1 MRKNLNL
8 LTANTILN
16 GKNKWYLIASILFL
30 LGCQPSSNKNP
41 FNPKTSVIPMPALL
55 EKKEEVF
62 EAKFLNTKDDFKIRE
77 FELFKKQLK
86 NYFPKK
92 TIFSKSTSSKNFE
105 IKIDETIN
113 EDASFYELSIGQ
125 EFIVVK
131 GGKKGV
137 FYGLQTLFQLIVLN
151 YDSISNSIRLPCL
164 EIKDQNTFEHRGFL
178 MDCCRHFF
186 SVKTIKK
193 YIDLL
198 ALYKMNVLHW
208 HLTEDQ
214 GWRIEIDKYPKL
226 NTVGSWREDSTGK
239 YGGFYTKK
247 EIREIVKYAKERY
260 IEVIPEIELPGH
272 SQAAIASYPFLSCE
286 SKQIQVANS
295 WGVFKDIYCAG
306 NDSVFIFLEDIFQE
320 ITELFPSNRIH
331 IGGDEAPKFRWENCE
346 KCQKRMAQENL
357 KDEHELQSYFIERIA
372 KDLEK
377 KNKSIIGWDEI
388 IESKINS
395 DVTIQSWRGFSG
407 GIQAVKE
414 GKKTIMSPTSHCYFD
429 YDINSIDLEK
439 VYSFNPIPS
448 EINSLESE
456 QIIGGECNLWSE
468 RIPSEKELDRKTF
481 PRLLAMSEVLWTYRK
496 DKFDNFQDRVEDH
509 YPVLSRLDVY
519 YGIESSPVRLYS
531 KINNRK
537 IKAVVDSKIKNLEFT
552 YQWNNEEA
560 KPIKKNGEIEIAKS
574 GELTLQAYKNGKK
587 YGDQK
592 VEKFAVHLG
601 LNSNID
607 YQYMYSLSYQAEG
620 LSSLINGRLGSL
632 DFKDGQWQGFSGK
645 NLDVILSLD
654 SLTSINKVSMNFY
667 QYINSWIVVPSYI
680 SIMSSKDSL
689 NWEIIKSVDS
699 IGEIRKRGKF
709 ISSISFDSLET
720 DAKYLKIFAKNY
732 GKLPSWHEAAGA
744 ESWLFIDEIIVE

>member
-16 GKNKWYLIASILFL
+16 GRNKWYLITAVLFL

-41 FNPKTSVIPMPALL
+41 FNPKTSIIPMPSML
-55 EKKEEVF
+55 ELKEGFF
-62 EAKFLNTKDDFKIRE
+62 EAKLINFNNDFKSRE
-77 FELFKKQLK
+77 FELFKEQLE
-86 NYFPKK
+86 NYYPKK
-92 TIFSKSTSSKNFE
+92 TIFSKSTNSKNFE
-105 IKIDETIN
+105 IKIDETIYK
-113 EDASFYELSIGQ
+113 DTPYYELSINQ
-125 EFIVVK
+125 DFIELR
-131 GGKKGV
+131 GAKKGV
-137 FYGLQTLFQLIVLN
+137 FYGLQTLFQLIALN
-151 YDSISNSIRLPCL
+151 NDSISNSIRIPCL
-164 EIKDQNTFEHRGFL
+164 EIKDENSFDHRGFL

-198 ALYKMNVLHW
+198 SLYKMNVLHW

-226 NTVGSWREDSTGK
+226 NNVGSWREDSTGK

-286 SKQIQVANS
+286 EKQILVANS

-306 NDSVFIFLEDIFQE
+306 NDSVFIFLEDIFRE
-320 ITELFPSNRIH
+320 VTELFPDERIH

-372 KDLEK
+372 KILEK

-395 DVTIQSWRGFSG
+395 NVTIQSWRGFSG

-429 YDINSIDLEK
+429 YSVNSIDLEK
-439 VYSFNPIPS
+439 VYNFNPIPP
-448 EINSLESE
+448 ELDSLESE
-456 QIIGGECNLWSE
+456 LIIGGECNLWSE

-481 PRLLAMSEVLWTYRK
+481 PRLLAMSEVLWTFRK
-496 DKFDNFQDRVEDH
+496 DKFENFQNRVEDH
-509 YPVLSRLDVY
+509 YSILSKLNVY
-519 YGIESSPVRLYS
+519 YGIESSPVRLSS
-531 KINNRK
+531 KINDRRIN
-537 IKAVVDSKIKNLEFT
+537 AVVNSKIKNLEFK
-552 YQWNNEEA
+552 YQWNNEDE
-560 KPIKKNGEIEIAKS
+560 KPLNKNGLIEIDKT
-574 GELTLQAYKNGKK
+574 GELILQAYKKGKK
-587 YGDQK
+587 YGNQK

-601 LNSNID
+601 LNSNVD
-607 YQYMYSLSYQAEG
+607 YQYLYNSSYPAEG
-620 LSSLINGRLGSL
+620 LSSLTNGRLGSL

-645 NLDVILSLD
+645 NLDVIISLD
-654 SLTSINKVSMNFY
+654 SITSIDKISMNFY
-667 QYINSWIVVPSYI
+667 QYINSWIIVPSYI
-680 SIMSSKDSL
+680 SILSSKDSL
-689 NWEIIKSVDS
+689 HWEVIKSVDS

-709 ISSISFDSLET
+709 INSLSFDSLKT
-720 DAKYLKIFAKNY
+720 NAKYLKIFAKNH

>member
-8 LTANTILN
+8 LRANTILN
-16 GKNKWYLIASILFL
+16 GRNKWYLITAVLFL

-41 FNPKTSVIPMPALL
+41 FNPKLSIIPMPSMVEL
-55 EKKEEVF
+55 KENFF
-62 EAKFLNTKDDFKIRE
+62 EAKFINFNNDFNIRE
-77 FELFKKQLK
+77 FELFKEQIE
-86 NYFPKK
+86 NYYPKK
-92 TIFSKSTSSKNFE
+92 TIFSKSTNSKNFE
-105 IKIDETIN
+105 IKIDETIYK
-113 EDASFYELSIGQ
+113 DTPYYELSINQ
-125 EFIVVK
+125 DFIEIR

-137 FYGLQTLFQLIVLN
+137 FYGLQTLFQLIALN
-151 YDSISNSIRLPCL
+151 NDSISNSIRIPCL
-164 EIKDQNTFEHRGFL
+164 EIKDENFFEHRGFL

-198 ALYKMNVLHW
+198 SLYKMNVLHW

-226 NTVGSWREDSTGK
+226 NTVGSWRKDSTGK

-286 SKQIQVANS
+286 EKQILVANS

-306 NDSVFIFLEDIFQE
+306 NDSVFIFLEDIFRE
-320 ITELFPSNRIH
+320 VTELFPNERIH

-372 KDLEK
+372 KILEK

-395 DVTIQSWRGFSG
+395 NVTIQSWRGFSG

-429 YDINSIDLEK
+429 YSVNSIDLEK
-439 VYSFNPIPS
+439 VYNFNPIPP
-448 EINSLESE
+448 ELDSLESE
-456 QIIGGECNLWSE
+456 LIIGGECNLWSE

-481 PRLLAMSEVLWTYRK
+481 PRLLAMSEVLWTFRK
-496 DKFDNFQDRVEDH
+496 DKFENFQNRVEDH
-509 YPVLSRLDVY
+509 YSILSKLNVY
-519 YGIESSPVRLYS
+519 YGIESSPVRLSS

-537 IKAVVDSKIKNLEFT
+537 INAVVNSKIKNLEFK
-552 YQWNNEEA
+552 YQWNNEDE
-560 KPIKKNGEIEIAKS
+560 KPLNKNGLIEIDKT
-574 GELTLQAYKNGKK
+574 GELILQAYKNGKK
-587 YGDQK
+587 YGNQK

-601 LNSNID
+601 LNSNVD
-607 YQYMYSLSYQAEG
+607 YQYLYNSSYPAEG
-620 LSSLINGRLGSL
+620 LSSLTNGRLGSL

-645 NLDVILSLD
+645 NLDVIISLD
-654 SLTSINKVSMNFY
+654 SITSINKISMNFY
-667 QYINSWIVVPSYI
+667 QYINSWIIVPSYI
-680 SIMSSKDSL
+680 SILSSKDSL
-689 NWEIIKSVDS
+689 HWEVIKSVDS

-709 ISSISFDSLET
+709 INSLSFDSLKI

>member
-16 GKNKWYLIASILFL
+16 GRNKWYLITAVLFL

-41 FNPKTSVIPMPALL
+41 FNPKLSIIPMPSTVEL
-55 EKKEEVF
+55 KEDFF
-62 EAKFLNTKDDFKIRE
+62 EAKFINFNNDFNIRE
-77 FELFKKQLK
+77 FELFKEQLE
-86 NYFPKK
+86 NYYPKK
-92 TIFSKSTSSKNFE
+92 TIFSKSTNSKNFE
-105 IKIDETIN
+105 IKIDETIYK
-113 EDASFYELSIGQ
+113 DTPYYELSINQ
-125 EFIVVK
+125 DFIELR
-131 GGKKGV
+131 GGKRGV
-137 FYGLQTLFQLIVLN
+137 FYGLQTLFQLIALN
-151 YDSISNSIRLPCL
+151 NDSISSSIRIPCL
-164 EIKDQNTFEHRGFL
+164 EIKDENSFEHRGFL

-198 ALYKMNVLHW
+198 SLYKMNVLHW

-286 SKQIQVANS
+286 EKQILVANS

-306 NDSVFIFLEDIFQE
+306 NDSVFIFLEDIFRE
-320 ITELFPSNRIH
+320 VTELFPNERIH

-372 KDLEK
+372 KILEK

-395 DVTIQSWRGFSG
+395 NVTIQSWRGFSG

-429 YDINSIDLEK
+429 YSVNSIDLEK
-439 VYSFNPIPS
+439 VYNFNPIPP
-448 EINSLESE
+448 ELDSLESE
-456 QIIGGECNLWSE
+456 LIIGGECNLWSE

-481 PRLLAMSEVLWTYRK
+481 PRLLAMSEVLWTFRK
-496 DKFDNFQDRVEDH
+496 DKFENFQNRVEDH
-509 YPVLSRLDVY
+509 YSILSKLNVH
-519 YGIESSPVRLYS
+519 YGIESSPVRLSS
-531 KINNRK
+531 KINDRRIN
-537 IKAVVDSKIKNLEFT
+537 AVVNSKIKNLEFK
-552 YQWNNEEA
+552 YQWNHEDE
-560 KPIKKNGEIEIAKS
+560 KPLNNNGLIEIDKT
-574 GELTLQAYKNGKK
+574 GELILQAYKNGKK
-587 YGDQK
+587 YGNQK

-601 LNSNID
+601 LNSNVD
-607 YQYMYSLSYQAEG
+607 YQYLYNSSYPAEG
-620 LSSLINGRLGSL
+620 LSSLTNGRLGSL

-645 NLDVILSLD
+645 NLDVIISLD
-654 SLTSINKVSMNFY
+654 SITSINKISMNFY
-667 QYINSWIVVPSYI
+667 QYINSWIIVPSYI
-680 SIMSSKDSL
+680 SILSSKDSL
-689 NWEIIKSVDS
+689 HWEVIKSVDS

-709 ISSISFDSLET
+709 INSLSFDSLKI
-720 DAKYLKIFAKNY
+720 DAKYLKIFAKNH

>member
-1 MRKNLNL
+1 
-8 LTANTILN
+8 LN

-30 LGCQPSSNKNP
+30 QGCQPSSNKNP
-41 FNPKTSVIPMPALL
+41 FNPKTSVIPIPTLL
-55 EKKEEVF
+55 EKKEEFF

-105 IKIDETIN
+105 IKIDETID
-113 EDASFYELSIGQ
+113 EDGSFYELSIGQ

-164 EIKDQNTFEHRGFL
+164 EIKDQNSFEHRGFL

-198 ALYKMNVLHW
+198 AIYKMNVLHW

-448 EINSLESE
+448 EIDSLKSE
-456 QIIGGECNLWSE
+456 LIIGGECNLWSE

-496 DKFDNFQDRVEDH
+496 DKFENFQNRVQDH
-509 YPVLSRLDVY
+509 YPVLSRLDVH
-519 YGIESSPVRLYS
+519 YGIESSPVRLSS

-537 IKAVVDSKIKNLEFT
+537 IKALVNSKIKNLEFT
-552 YQWNNEEA
+552 YLWNNEEA
-560 KPIKKNGEIEIAKS
+560 KPIKKNGEIKIAKS

-592 VEKFAVHLG
+592 VEKFSIHLG

-645 NLDVILSLD
+645 NLDVIISLD

>member
-41 FNPKTSVIPMPALL
+41 FNPKTSVIPMPTLL
-55 EKKEEVF
+55 EKKEEFF

-105 IKIDETIN
+105 IKIDETID

-164 EIKDQNTFEHRGFL
+164 EIKDKNSFEHRGFL

-286 SKQIQVANS
+286 SKQIKVANS

-439 VYSFNPIPS
+439 VYTFNPIPS
-448 EINSLESE
+448 EIDSLESE
-456 QIIGGECNLWSE
+456 LIIGGECNLWSE

-496 DKFDNFQDRVEDH
+496 DKFENFQNRVEDH
-509 YPVLSRLDVY
+509 YPVLSRLDVD
-519 YGIESSPVRLYS
+519 YGIESSPVRLSS

-537 IKAVVDSKIKNLEFT
+537 IKAVVNSKIKNLEFT

-620 LSSLINGRLGSL
+620 LSSLTNGRLGSL

>member
-16 GKNKWYLIASILFL
+16 GKNKWYLITAVLFL
-30 LGCQPSSNKNP
+30 LGCQPSANKSP
-41 FNPKTSVIPMPALL
+41 FNPKTSIIPMPSML
-55 EKKEEVF
+55 ELKEDFF
-62 EAKFLNTKDDFKIRE
+62 EAKFINFNNDFKSRE
-77 FELFKKQLK
+77 FELFKEQLE
-86 NYFPKK
+86 NYYPKK
-92 TIFSKSTSSKNFE
+92 TIFSKSTNSKNFE
-105 IKIDETIN
+105 IKIDETIYK
-113 EDASFYELSIGQ
+113 DTPYYELSINQ
-125 EFIVVK
+125 DFIELR
-131 GGKKGV
+131 GAKKGV
-137 FYGLQTLFQLIVLN
+137 FYGLQTLFQLIALN
-151 YDSISNSIRLPCL
+151 NDSISNSIRIPCL
-164 EIKDQNTFEHRGFL
+164 EIKDENSFDHRGFL

-198 ALYKMNVLHW
+198 SLYKMNVLHW

-286 SKQIQVANS
+286 EKQILVANS

-306 NDSVFIFLEDIFQE
+306 NDSVFIFLEDIFRE
-320 ITELFPSNRIH
+320 VTELFPDERIH

-372 KDLEK
+372 KILEK

-395 DVTIQSWRGFSG
+395 NVTIQSWRGFSG
-407 GIQAVKE
+407 GIQAAKE

-429 YDINSIDLEK
+429 YSVNSIDLEK
-439 VYSFNPIPS
+439 VYNFNPIPP
-448 EINSLESE
+448 ELDSLESE
-456 QIIGGECNLWSE
+456 LIIGGECNLWSE

-481 PRLLAMSEVLWTYRK
+481 PRLLAMSEVLWTFRK
-496 DKFDNFQDRVEDH
+496 DKFENFQNRVEDH
-509 YPVLSRLDVY
+509 YSILSKLNVY
-519 YGIESSPVRLYS
+519 YGIESSPVRLS
-531 KINNRK
+531 STINDRRINT
-537 IKAVVDSKIKNLEFT
+537 VVNSKIKNLEFK
-552 YQWNNEEA
+552 YQWNNEDK
-560 KPIKKNGEIEIAKS
+560 KPLNKNGLIEIDKT

-587 YGDQK
+587 YGNQK

-601 LNSNID
+601 LNSNVD
-607 YQYMYSLSYQAEG
+607 YQYLYNSSYPAEG
-620 LSSLINGRLGSL
+620 LSSLTNGRLGSL

-645 NLDVILSLD
+645 NLDVIISLD
-654 SLTSINKVSMNFY
+654 SITNIDKISMNFY
-667 QYINSWIVVPSYI
+667 QYINSWIIVPSYI
-680 SIMSSKDSL
+680 SILSSKDSL
-689 NWEIIKSVDS
+689 HWEVIKSVDS

-709 ISSISFDSLET
+709 INSLSFDSLKT
-720 DAKYLKIFAKNY
+720 NAKYLKIFAKNH

>member
-16 GKNKWYLIASILFL
+16 GMNKWYLFTAILFL
-30 LGCQPSSNKNP
+30 LACQPASEKNS
-41 FNPKTSVIPMPALL
+41 FNPKTSIIPMPTMM
-55 EKKEEVF
+55 EHKEELF
-62 EAKFLNTKDDFKIRE
+62 EARFLNLKDDFKNRE

-86 NYFPKK
+86 NYFPKRK
-92 TIFSKSTSSKNFE
+92 IFSKSPISKNLE

-113 EDASFYELSIGQ
+113 ENSSYYELSIGQ
-125 EFIVVK
+125 ESIVVK
-131 GGKKGV
+131 GREKGV
-137 FYGLQTLFQLIVLN
+137 FYGLQTLFQLIALN
-151 YDSISNSIRLPCL
+151 NDSISSSIRLPCL
-164 EIKDQNTFEHRGFL
+164 EIKDNSSFEHRGFL

-193 YIDLL
+193 YIDLMS
-198 ALYKMNVLHW
+198 LYKMNVLHW

-226 NTVGSWREDSTGK
+226 NTVGSWREDSSGR

-247 EIREIVKYAKERY
+247 EIIEIKKYAKERY
-260 IEVIPEIELPGH
+260 VEVIPEIELPGH

-286 SKQIQVANS
+286 SKQIKVANT

-306 NDSVFIFLEDIFQE
+306 NDSVFTFLEDVFE
-320 ITELFPSNRIH
+320 EVTELFPTERIH
-331 IGGDEAPKFRWENCE
+331 IGGDEAPKFRWKNCK
-346 KCQKRMAQENL
+346 KCQKRMAEENL
-357 KDEHELQSYFIERIA
+357 KDEHELQSYFIERIV
-372 KDLEK
+372 KILEK

-395 DVTIQSWRGFSG
+395 GVCIQSWRGFSG

-429 YDINSIDLEK
+429 YDVNSTDLEK
-439 VYSFNPIPS
+439 VYDFDPIPT
-448 EINSLESE
+448 ELDSLESE
-456 QIIGGECNLWSE
+456 LIIGGECNLWSE
-468 RIPSEKELDRKTF
+468 RIPNEKELDRKTF

-496 DKFDNFQDRVEDH
+496 EKFEDFQNRVEDH
-509 YPVLSRLDVY
+509 YPILSQLKVR
-519 YGIESSPVRLYS
+519 YGIESSPVSLSS

-537 IKAVVDSKIKNLEFT
+537 IKAVVNSKIKNLEFT

-560 KPIKKNGEIEIAKS
+560 KPIKKKGEIEIDKS
-574 GELTLQAYKNGKK
+574 GKLILQAYKNGKEF
-587 YGDQK
+587 GEQK
-592 VEKFAVHLG
+592 EEKFAVHLG

-607 YQYMYSLSYQAEG
+607 YQDMYSLNYPAEG
-620 LSSLINGRLGSL
+620 LFSLNNGRLGSL

-645 NLDVILSLD
+645 NLDVIISLD

-680 SIMSSKDSL
+680 SIMSSKDSI

-699 IGEIRKRGKF
+699 IGNIKKRRKF
-709 ISSISFDSLET
+709 ISNLSFDSLKIDT
-720 DAKYLKIFAKNY
+720 KYLKIFAKNY

>member
-41 FNPKTSVIPMPALL
+41 FNPKTSVIPMPTLL
-55 EKKEEVF
+55 EKKEEFF

-105 IKIDETIN
+105 IKIDETID

-164 EIKDQNTFEHRGFL
+164 EIKDQNSFEHRGFL

-198 ALYKMNVLHW
+198 AIYKMNILHW

-439 VYSFNPIPS
+439 VYTFNPIPS
-448 EINSLESE
+448 EIDSLESE
-456 QIIGGECNLWSE
+456 LIIGGECNLWSE

-496 DKFDNFQDRVEDH
+496 DKFENFQNRVEDH
-509 YPVLSRLDVY
+509 YPVLSRLDVD
-519 YGIESSPVRLYS
+519 YGIESSPVRLSS

-537 IKAVVDSKIKNLEFT
+537 IKAVVNSKIKNLEFT

>member
-16 GKNKWYLIASILFL
+16 GRNKWYLITAVLFL

-41 FNPKTSVIPMPALL
+41 FNPKLSIIPMPSTVEL
-55 EKKEEVF
+55 KEDFF
-62 EAKFLNTKDDFKIRE
+62 EAKFINFNNDFNIRE
-77 FELFKKQLK
+77 FELFKEQLE
-86 NYFPKK
+86 NYYPKK
-92 TIFSKSTSSKNFE
+92 TIFSKSTNSKNFE
-105 IKIDETIN
+105 IKIDETIYK
-113 EDASFYELSIGQ
+113 DSPYYELSINQ
-125 EFIVVK
+125 DFIELR
-131 GGKKGV
+131 GAKKGV
-137 FYGLQTLFQLIVLN
+137 FYGLQTLFQLIALN
-151 YDSISNSIRLPCL
+151 NDSISSSIRIPCL
-164 EIKDQNTFEHRGFL
+164 EIKDENSFEHRGFL

-198 ALYKMNVLHW
+198 SLYKMNVLHW

-286 SKQIQVANS
+286 EKQILVANS

-306 NDSVFIFLEDIFQE
+306 NDSVFIFLEDIFRE
-320 ITELFPSNRIH
+320 VTELFPNERIH

-372 KDLEK
+372 KILEK

-395 DVTIQSWRGFSG
+395 NVTIQSWRGFSG

-429 YDINSIDLEK
+429 YSVNSIDLEK
-439 VYSFNPIPS
+439 VYNFNPIPP
-448 EINSLESE
+448 ELDSLESE
-456 QIIGGECNLWSE
+456 LIIGGECNLWSE

-481 PRLLAMSEVLWTYRK
+481 PRLLAMSEVLWTFRK
-496 DKFDNFQDRVEDH
+496 DKFENFQNRVEDH
-509 YPVLSRLDVY
+509 YSILSKLNVY
-519 YGIESSPVRLYS
+519 YGIESSPVRLSS

-537 IKAVVDSKIKNLEFT
+537 INAVVNSKIKNLEFK
-552 YQWNNEEA
+552 YQWNHEDE
-560 KPIKKNGEIEIAKS
+560 KPLSKNGLIEIDKT
-574 GELTLQAYKNGKK
+574 GELILQAYKNGKK
-587 YGDQK
+587 YGNQK

-601 LNSNID
+601 LNSNVD
-607 YQYMYSLSYQAEG
+607 YQYLYNSSYPAEG
-620 LSSLINGRLGSL
+620 LSSLTNGRLGSL

-645 NLDVILSLD
+645 NLDVIISLD
-654 SLTSINKVSMNFY
+654 SITSINKISMNFY
-667 QYINSWIVVPSYI
+667 QYINSWIIVPSYI
-680 SIMSSKDSL
+680 SILSSKDSL
-689 NWEIIKSVDS
+689 HWEVIKSVDT

-709 ISSISFDSLET
+709 INSLSFDSLKL
-720 DAKYLKIFAKNY
+720 DAKYLKIFAKNH

>member
-1 MRKNLNL
+1 MRKNQNF
-8 LTANTILN
+8 LTVNTILN
-16 GKNKWYLIASILFL
+16 GKNKWYLIAAVLFL
-30 LGCQPSSNKNP
+30 LGCQPSSNKNS
-41 FNPKTSVIPMPALL
+41 FNPKTSIIPMPTVV
-55 EKKEEVF
+55 EVKEDFF
-62 EAKFLNTKDDFKIRE
+62 EAKFLNFNNDFKSRE
-77 FELFKKQLK
+77 FKLFKEQLE
-86 NYFPKK
+86 NYYPKK

-113 EDASFYELSIGQ
+113 EDSPYYELSIGQ
-125 EFIVVK
+125 DFIVVR

-137 FYGLQTLFQLIVLN
+137 FYGLQTLFQLIALN
-151 YDSISNSIRLPCL
+151 NNSISSSIRLPCL
-164 EIKDQNTFEHRGFL
+164 EIKDENSFEHRGFL

-198 ALYKMNVLHW
+198 SLYKMNVLHW

-286 SKQIQVANS
+286 KKQILVANS

-306 NDSVFIFLEDIFQE
+306 NDSVFIFLEDVFRE
-320 ITELFPSNRIH
+320 VTELFPSERIH

-372 KDLEK
+372 KILEK

-429 YDINSIDLEK
+429 YGINSIDLEK
-439 VYSFNPIPS
+439 VYTFNPVPT
-448 EINSLESE
+448 ELDSLESE
-456 QIIGGECNLWSE
+456 LIIGGECNLWSE

-481 PRLLAMSEVLWTYRK
+481 PRLLAMSEVLWTYKK
-496 DKFDNFQDRVEDH
+496 DKFENFQNRVEDH
-509 YPVLSRLDVY
+509 YSILRKLNVH
-519 YGIESSPVRLYS
+519 YGIESSPVKLS
-531 KINNRK
+531 STINNRR
-537 IKAVVDSKIKNLEFT
+537 INAVVNSKIKNLEFN
-552 YQWNNEEA
+552 YQWNNEDV
-560 KPIKKNGEIEIAKS
+560 KPLNKNGVIEIDKT
-574 GELTLQAYKNGKK
+574 GELILQAYKNGKK
-587 YGDQK
+587 YGNQK

-601 LNSNID
+601 LNSNVD
-607 YQYMYSLSYQAEG
+607 YQYLYNLSYPAEG
-620 LSSLINGRLGSL
+620 LSSLTNGRLGSL

-645 NLDVILSLD
+645 NLDVIISLD
-654 SLTSINKVSMNFY
+654 SLTRINKVSMNFY
-667 QYINSWIVVPSYI
+667 QYINSWIIIPSYI

-689 NWEIIKSVDS
+689 HWEVIKSVDS
-699 IGEIRKRGKF
+699 IGEITKRGKF
-709 ISSISFDSLET
+709 IRSLSFDSLKT

-744 ESWLFIDEIIVE
+744 ESWLFVDEIIVE

>member
-1 MRKNLNL
+1 
-8 LTANTILN
+8 
-16 GKNKWYLIASILFL
+16 
-30 LGCQPSSNKNP
+30 
-41 FNPKTSVIPMPALL
+41 
-55 EKKEEVF
+55 
-62 EAKFLNTKDDFKIRE
+62 
-77 FELFKKQLK
+77 
-86 NYFPKK
+86 
-92 TIFSKSTSSKNFE
+92 
-105 IKIDETIN
+105 TIN
-113 EDASFYELSIGQ
+113 EDSPYYELSIGQ
-125 EFIVVK
+125 DFIVVR

-137 FYGLQTLFQLIVLN
+137 FYGLQTLFQLIALN
-151 YDSISNSIRLPCL
+151 NNSISSSIRLPCL
-164 EIKDQNTFEHRGFL
+164 EIKDENSFEHRGFL

-198 ALYKMNVLHW
+198 SLYKMNVLHW

-286 SKQIQVANS
+286 KKQILVANS

-306 NDSVFIFLEDIFQE
+306 NDSVFIFLEDVFRE
-320 ITELFPSNRIH
+320 VTELFPSERIH

-372 KDLEK
+372 KILEK

-429 YDINSIDLEK
+429 YGINSIDLEK
-439 VYSFNPIPS
+439 VYTFNPVPT
-448 EINSLESE
+448 ELDSLESE
-456 QIIGGECNLWSE
+456 LIIGGECNLWSE

-481 PRLLAMSEVLWTYRK
+481 PRLLAMSEVLWTYKK
-496 DKFDNFQDRVEDH
+496 DKFENFQNRVEDH
-509 YPVLSRLDVY
+509 YSILRKLNVH
-519 YGIESSPVRLYS
+519 YGIESSPVKLS
-531 KINNRK
+531 STINNRR
-537 IKAVVDSKIKNLEFT
+537 INAVVNSKIKNLEFN
-552 YQWNNEEA
+552 YQWNNEDL
-560 KPIKKNGEIEIAKS
+560 KPLNKNGVIEIDKT
-574 GELTLQAYKNGKK
+574 GELILQAYKNGKK
-587 YGDQK
+587 YGNQK

-601 LNSNID
+601 LNSNVD
-607 YQYMYSLSYQAEG
+607 YQYLYNLSYPAEG
-620 LSSLINGRLGSL
+620 LSSLTNGRLGSL

-645 NLDVILSLD
+645 NLDVIISLD
-654 SLTSINKVSMNFY
+654 SLTRINKVSMNFY
-667 QYINSWIVVPSYI
+667 QYINSWIIVPSYI

-689 NWEIIKSVDS
+689 HWEVIKSVDS
-699 IGEIRKRGKF
+699 IGEITKRGKF
-709 ISSISFDSLET
+709 IRSLSFDSLKT

>member
-1 MRKNLNL
+1 MS
-8 LTANTILN
+8 
-16 GKNKWYLIASILFL
+16 GKNKWYLITSILFL
-30 LGCQPSSNKNP
+30 LCCQPSSNKNP
-41 FNPKTSVIPMPALL
+41 FNPKTSVIPMPTLL
-55 EKKEEVF
+55 VNKEEFF

-164 EIKDQNTFEHRGFL
+164 EIKDQNSFEHRGFL

-286 SKQIQVANS
+286 SKHIQVANS

-306 NDSVFIFLEDIFQE
+306 NDSVFIFLKDIFQE

-388 IESKINS
+388 IESKINR
-395 DVTIQSWRGFSG
+395 DVTVQSWRGFSG

-414 GKKTIMSPTSHCYFD
+414 GKKTIVIM
-429 YDINSIDLEK
+429 K
-439 VYSFNPIPS
+439 VQ
-448 EINSLESE
+448 EML
-456 QIIGGECNLWSE
+456 
-468 RIPSEKELDRKTF
+468 
-481 PRLLAMSEVLWTYRK
+481 
-496 DKFDNFQDRVEDH
+496 
-509 YPVLSRLDVY
+509 
-519 YGIESSPVRLYS
+519 
-531 KINNRK
+531 
-537 IKAVVDSKIKNLEFT
+537 
-552 YQWNNEEA
+552 
-560 KPIKKNGEIEIAKS
+560 
-574 GELTLQAYKNGKK
+574 
-587 YGDQK
+587 
-592 VEKFAVHLG
+592 
-601 LNSNID
+601 
-607 YQYMYSLSYQAEG
+607 
-620 LSSLINGRLGSL
+620 
-632 DFKDGQWQGFSGK
+632 
-645 NLDVILSLD
+645 
-654 SLTSINKVSMNFY
+654 
-667 QYINSWIVVPSYI
+667 
-680 SIMSSKDSL
+680 
-689 NWEIIKSVDS
+689 
-699 IGEIRKRGKF
+699 
-709 ISSISFDSLET
+709 
-720 DAKYLKIFAKNY
+720 
-732 GKLPSWHEAAGA
+732 
-744 ESWLFIDEIIVE
+744 

>member
-8 LTANTILN
+8 LTVNTILN
-16 GKNKWYLIASILFL
+16 GKNKWYLIAAILFL
-30 LGCQPSSNKNP
+30 IGCQPSSNKTP
-41 FNPKTSVIPMPALL
+41 FGPKTSVIPLPTLM
-55 EKKEEVF
+55 EKKEEFF
-62 EAKFLNTKDDFKIRE
+62 EAKFLNIKNDFKIRE
-77 FELFKKQLK
+77 FELFEKQLK

-92 TIFSKSTSSKNFE
+92 TIFSKSPSSKNFE
-105 IKIDETIN
+105 IKIDETKN
-113 EDASFYELSIGQ
+113 EDASFYELSIGK

-164 EIKDQNTFEHRGFL
+164 EIKDQNSFEHRGFL

-272 SQAAIASYPFLSCE
+272 SQAAIASYPYLSCE
-286 SKQIQVANS
+286 SKKIQVANS

-372 KDLEK
+372 KVLEK

-439 VYSFNPIPS
+439 VYNFNPIPP
-448 EINSLESE
+448 EIDSLESE
-456 QIIGGECNLWSE
+456 LIIGGECNLWSE

-496 DKFDNFQDRVEDH
+496 GKFDNFQNRVEEH
-509 YPVLSRLDVY
+509 YPILSLLDVH
-519 YGIESSPVRLYS
+519 YGIESCPVRLSS

-537 IKAVVDSKIKNLEFT
+537 IKAVVNSKIKNLEFT

-607 YQYMYSLSYQAEG
+607 YQYMYSLSYPAEG

-645 NLDVILSLD
+645 NLDVIISLD

-680 SIMSSKDSL
+680 SIMSSMDSV
-689 NWEIIKSVDS
+689 NWGIIKSVNS

-709 ISSISFDSLET
+709 ISIISFDSLET

>member
-1 MRKNLNL
+1 MRKNQNF
-8 LTANTILN
+8 LTVNTILN
-16 GKNKWYLIASILFL
+16 GKNKWYLIAAVLFL
-30 LGCQPSSNKNP
+30 LGCQPSSNKNS
-41 FNPKTSVIPMPALL
+41 FNPKTSIIPMPTVV
-55 EKKEEVF
+55 EVKEDFF
-62 EAKFLNTKDDFKIRE
+62 EAKFLNFNNDFKSRE
-77 FELFKKQLK
+77 FKLFKEQLE
-86 NYFPKK
+86 NYYPKK

-113 EDASFYELSIGQ
+113 EDSPYYELSIGQ
-125 EFIVVK
+125 DFIVVR

-137 FYGLQTLFQLIVLN
+137 FYGLQTLFQLIALN
-151 YDSISNSIRLPCL
+151 NNSISSSIRLPCL
-164 EIKDQNTFEHRGFL
+164 EIKDENTFEHRGFL

-198 ALYKMNVLHW
+198 SLYKMNVLHW

-286 SKQIQVANS
+286 KKQILVANS

-306 NDSVFIFLEDIFQE
+306 NDSVFIFLEDVFRE
-320 ITELFPSNRIH
+320 VTELFPSERIH

-357 KDEHELQSYFIERIA
+357 KDEHELQSYFIQRIA
-372 KDLEK
+372 KILEK

-429 YDINSIDLEK
+429 YGINSIDLEK
-439 VYSFNPIPS
+439 VYTFNPVPT
-448 EINSLESE
+448 ELDSLESE
-456 QIIGGECNLWSE
+456 LIIGGECNLWSE
-468 RIPSEKELDRKTF
+468 RIPSEKELDKKTF
-481 PRLLAMSEVLWTYRK
+481 PRLLAMSEVLWTYKK
-496 DKFDNFQDRVEDH
+496 DKFENFQNRVEDH
-509 YPVLSRLDVY
+509 YSILRKLNVH
-519 YGIESSPVRLYS
+519 YGIESSPVKLS
-531 KINNRK
+531 STINNRR
-537 IKAVVDSKIKNLEFT
+537 INAVVNSKIKNLEFN
-552 YQWNNEEA
+552 YQWNNEDV
-560 KPIKKNGEIEIAKS
+560 KPLNKNGVIEIDKT
-574 GELTLQAYKNGKK
+574 GELILQAYKNGKK
-587 YGDQK
+587 YGNQK

-601 LNSNID
+601 LNSNVD
-607 YQYMYSLSYQAEG
+607 YQYLYNLSYPAEG
-620 LSSLINGRLGSL
+620 LSSLTNGRLGSL

-645 NLDVILSLD
+645 NLDVIISLD
-654 SLTSINKVSMNFY
+654 SLTRINKVSMNFY
-667 QYINSWIVVPSYI
+667 QYINSWIIVPSYI

-689 NWEIIKSVDS
+689 HWEVIKSVDS
-699 IGEIRKRGKF
+699 IGEITKRGKF
-709 ISSISFDSLET
+709 IRSLSFDSLKT

>member
-1 MRKNLNL
+1 MLKNLNL

-41 FNPKTSVIPMPALL
+41 FNPKTSVIPMPTLL

-105 IKIDETIN
+105 IKIDENID

-164 EIKDQNTFEHRGFL
+164 EIKDQNSFEHRGFL

-198 ALYKMNVLHW
+198 AIYKMNVLHW

-357 KDEHELQSYFIERIA
+357 KDGHELQSYFIERIA

-439 VYSFNPIPS
+439 VYTFNPIPS
-448 EINSLESE
+448 EVDSLESE
-456 QIIGGECNLWSE
+456 LIIGGECNLWSE

-496 DKFDNFQDRVEDH
+496 DKFENFQNRVEDH
-509 YPVLSRLDVY
+509 YPVLSRLDVH
-519 YGIESSPVRLYS
+519 YGIESSPVRLSS

-537 IKAVVDSKIKNLEFT
+537 IKAVVNSKIKNLEFT

-574 GELTLQAYKNGKK
+574 GELTLQAYKNGKE

-607 YQYMYSLSYQAEG
+607 YQYMYNLSYQAEG

-654 SLTSINKVSMNFY
+654 SLASINKVSMNFY

>member
-41 FNPKTSVIPMPALL
+41 FNPKTSVIPMPTLL
-55 EKKEEVF
+55 EKKEEFF

-105 IKIDETIN
+105 IKIDETID

-164 EIKDQNTFEHRGFL
+164 EIKDQNSFEHRGFL

-439 VYSFNPIPS
+439 VYTFNPIPS
-448 EINSLESE
+448 EIDSLESE
-456 QIIGGECNLWSE
+456 LIIGGECNLWSE

-496 DKFDNFQDRVEDH
+496 DKFENFQNRVEDH
-509 YPVLSRLDVY
+509 YPILSRLDVD
-519 YGIESSPVRLYS
+519 YGIESSPVRLSS

-537 IKAVVDSKIKNLEFT
+537 IKAVVNSKIKNLEFT

>member
-41 FNPKTSVIPMPALL
+41 FNPKTSVIPMPTLL
-55 EKKEEVF
+55 EKKEEFF

-164 EIKDQNTFEHRGFL
+164 EIKDQNSFEHRGFL

-439 VYSFNPIPS
+439 VYTFNPIPS
-448 EINSLESE
+448 EIDSLESE
-456 QIIGGECNLWSE
+456 LIIGGECNLWSE

-496 DKFDNFQDRVEDH
+496 DKFENFQNRVEDH
-509 YPVLSRLDVY
+509 YPVLSRLDVD
-519 YGIESSPVRLYS
+519 YGIESSPVRLSS

-537 IKAVVDSKIKNLEFT
+537 IKAVVNSKIKNLEFT

>member
-16 GKNKWYLIASILFL
+16 GKNKWYLIAAILFL

-41 FNPKTSVIPMPALL
+41 FNPKTSVIPMPTLM
-55 EKKEEVF
+55 EKKEEFF
-62 EAKFLNTKDDFKIRE
+62 EAKFLNIKDDFTIRE
-77 FELFKKQLK
+77 IELFKKQLK
-86 NYFPKK
+86 DYFPKK
-92 TIFSKSTSSKNFE
+92 TIFSKSTISKNFE

-137 FYGLQTLFQLIVLN
+137 FYGLQTLFQLIALN

-164 EIKDQNTFEHRGFL
+164 EIKDQNSFEHRGFL

-272 SQAAIASYPFLSCE
+272 SQASIASYPFLSCE

-372 KDLEK
+372 KVLEK

-439 VYSFNPIPS
+439 VYTFNPIPS
-448 EINSLESE
+448 EIDSLESE
-456 QIIGGECNLWSE
+456 LIIGGECNLWSE

-496 DKFDNFQDRVEDH
+496 DKFDNFQNRVEDH
-509 YPVLSRLDVY
+509 YPILSQLNVH
-519 YGIESSPVRLYS
+519 YGIESSQVRLSS

-537 IKAVVDSKIKNLEFT
+537 INAVVNSKIKNLEFT

-560 KPIKKNGEIEIAKS
+560 KPIKKNGEIEIGKS

-601 LNSNID
+601 FNSNID
-607 YQYMYSLSYQAEG
+607 YQHIYSLSYPAEG
-620 LSSLINGRLGSL
+620 LSSLNNGRLGSL

-645 NLDVILSLD
+645 NLEVIISLD

-667 QYINSWIVVPSYI
+667 QYINSWIVAPSYI

-732 GKLPSWHEAAGA
+732 GKLPYWHEAAGA

>member
-30 LGCQPSSNKNP
+30 LGCQPSSNKNS
-41 FNPKTSVIPMPALL
+41 FNPKTSVIPMPTLL
-55 EKKEEVF
+55 EKKEEFF

-105 IKIDETIN
+105 IKIDETID

-164 EIKDQNTFEHRGFL
+164 EIKDQNSFEHRGFL

-439 VYSFNPIPS
+439 VYTFNPIPS
-448 EINSLESE
+448 EIDSLESE
-456 QIIGGECNLWSE
+456 LIIGGECNLWSE

-496 DKFDNFQDRVEDH
+496 DKFENFQNRVEDH
-509 YPVLSRLDVY
+509 YPVLSRLDVD
-519 YGIESSPVRLYS
+519 YGIESSPVRLSS

-537 IKAVVDSKIKNLEFT
+537 IKAVVNSKIKNLEFT

>member
-41 FNPKTSVIPMPALL
+41 FNPKTSVIPMPTLL

-105 IKIDETIN
+105 IKIDENID

-164 EIKDQNTFEHRGFL
+164 EIKDQNSFEHRGFL

-198 ALYKMNVLHW
+198 AIYKMNVLHW

-357 KDEHELQSYFIERIA
+357 KDGHELQSYFIERIA

-439 VYSFNPIPS
+439 VYTFNPIPS
-448 EINSLESE
+448 EVDSLESE
-456 QIIGGECNLWSE
+456 LIIGGECNLWSE

-496 DKFDNFQDRVEDH
+496 DKFENFQNRVEDH
-509 YPVLSRLDVY
+509 YPVLSRLDVH
-519 YGIESSPVRLYS
+519 YGIESSPVRLSS

-537 IKAVVDSKIKNLEFT
+537 IKAVVNSKIKNLEFT

-574 GELTLQAYKNGKK
+574 GELTLQAYKNGKE

-654 SLTSINKVSMNFY
+654 SLASINKVSMNFY

-689 NWEIIKSVDS
+689 NWEIIKFVDS

>member
-16 GKNKWYLIASILFL
+16 GRNKWYLITAVLFL

-41 FNPKTSVIPMPALL
+41 FNPKTSIIPMPSIL
-55 EKKEEVF
+55 ELKEGFF
-62 EAKFLNTKDDFKIRE
+62 EAKLINFNNDFKSRE
-77 FELFKKQLK
+77 FELFKEQLE
-86 NYFPKK
+86 NYYPKK
-92 TIFSKSTSSKNFE
+92 TIFSKSTNSKNFE

-113 EDASFYELSIGQ
+113 KDSSYYELSINQ
-125 EFIVVK
+125 DFIELR
-131 GGKKGV
+131 GAKKGV
-137 FYGLQTLFQLIVLN
+137 FYGLQTLFQLIALN
-151 YDSISNSIRLPCL
+151 NDSISNSIRIPCL
-164 EIKDQNTFEHRGFL
+164 EIKDENSFDHRGFL

-198 ALYKMNVLHW
+198 SLYKMNVLHW

-286 SKQIQVANS
+286 EKQILVANS

-306 NDSVFIFLEDIFQE
+306 NDSVFIFLEDIFRE
-320 ITELFPSNRIH
+320 VTELFPDERIH

-372 KDLEK
+372 KILEK

-395 DVTIQSWRGFSG
+395 NVTIQSWRGFSG

-429 YDINSIDLEK
+429 YSVNSIDLEK
-439 VYSFNPIPS
+439 VYNFNPIPP
-448 EINSLESE
+448 ELDSLESE
-456 QIIGGECNLWSE
+456 LIIGGECNLWSE

-481 PRLLAMSEVLWTYRK
+481 PRLLAMSEVLWTFRK
-496 DKFDNFQDRVEDH
+496 DKFENFQNRVEDH
-509 YPVLSRLDVY
+509 YSILSKLNVY
-519 YGIESSPVRLYS
+519 YGIESSPVRLSS
-531 KINNRK
+531 KINDRRIN
-537 IKAVVDSKIKNLEFT
+537 AVVNSKIKNLEFK
-552 YQWNNEEA
+552 YQWNNEDE
-560 KPIKKNGEIEIAKS
+560 KPLNKNGLIEIDKT
-574 GELTLQAYKNGKK
+574 GELILQAYKKGKK
-587 YGDQK
+587 YGNQK

-601 LNSNID
+601 LNSNVD
-607 YQYMYSLSYQAEG
+607 YQYLYNSSYPAEG
-620 LSSLINGRLGSL
+620 LSSLTNGRLGSL

-645 NLDVILSLD
+645 NLDVIISLD
-654 SLTSINKVSMNFY
+654 SITSINKISMNFY
-667 QYINSWIVVPSYI
+667 QYINSWIIVPSYI
-680 SIMSSKDSL
+680 SILSSKDSL
-689 NWEIIKSVDS
+689 HWEVIKSVDS

-709 ISSISFDSLET
+709 INSLSFDSLKT
-720 DAKYLKIFAKNY
+720 NAKYLKIFAKNH

>member
-41 FNPKTSVIPMPALL
+41 FNPKTSVIPMPTLL
-55 EKKEEVF
+55 EKKEEFF
-62 EAKFLNTKDDFKIRE
+62 EAKFLNNKDDFKIRE

-105 IKIDETIN
+105 IKIDETID

-286 SKQIQVANS
+286 SKQIKVANS

-377 KNKSIIGWDEI
+377 KNRSIIGWDEI

-439 VYSFNPIPS
+439 VYTFNPIPS
-448 EINSLESE
+448 EIDSLESE
-456 QIIGGECNLWSE
+456 LIIGGECNLWSE

-496 DKFDNFQDRVEDH
+496 DKFENFQNRVEDH
-509 YPVLSRLDVY
+509 YPVLSRLDVD
-519 YGIESSPVRLYS
+519 YGIESSPVRLSS

-537 IKAVVDSKIKNLEFT
+537 IKAVVNSKIKNLEFT

>member
-1 MRKNLNL
+1 MRKNQNF
-8 LTANTILN
+8 LTVNTILN
-16 GKNKWYLIASILFL
+16 GRNKWYLIAAVLFL
-30 LGCQPSSNKNP
+30 LGCQPSSNKNS
-41 FNPKTSVIPMPALL
+41 FNPKTSIIPMPTVVEA
-55 EKKEEVF
+55 KEDLF
-62 EAKFLNTKDDFKIRE
+62 EAKFLNFNNDFKSRE
-77 FELFKKQLK
+77 FKLFKEQLE
-86 NYFPKK
+86 NYYPKK
-92 TIFSKSTSSKNFE
+92 TIFSKSTSSKNFD

-113 EDASFYELSIGQ
+113 EDSPYYELSIGQ
-125 EFIVVK
+125 DFIVVR

-137 FYGLQTLFQLIVLN
+137 FYGLQTLFQLIALN
-151 YDSISNSIRLPCL
+151 NNSISSSIRLPCL
-164 EIKDQNTFEHRGFL
+164 EIKDENSFEHRGFL

-198 ALYKMNVLHW
+198 SLYKMNVLHW

-286 SKQIQVANS
+286 KKQILVANS

-306 NDSVFIFLEDIFQE
+306 NDSVFIFLEDVFRE
-320 ITELFPSNRIH
+320 VTELFPSERIH

-372 KDLEK
+372 KILEK

-414 GKKTIMSPTSHCYFD
+414 GKKAIMSPTSHCYFD
-429 YDINSIDLEK
+429 YGINSIDLEK
-439 VYSFNPIPS
+439 VYTFNPIPP
-448 EINSLESE
+448 EIDSLESE
-456 QIIGGECNLWSE
+456 LIIGGECNLWSE

-481 PRLLAMSEVLWTYRK
+481 PRLLAMSEVLWTYKK
-496 DKFDNFQDRVEDH
+496 DKFENFQNRVEDH
-509 YPVLSRLDVY
+509 YSILRKLNVH
-519 YGIESSPVRLYS
+519 YGIESSPVKLS
-531 KINNRK
+531 STINNRR
-537 IKAVVDSKIKNLEFT
+537 INAVVNSKIKNLEFN
-552 YQWNNEEA
+552 YQWNNEDV
-560 KPIKKNGEIEIAKS
+560 KPLNKNGVIEIDKT
-574 GELTLQAYKNGKK
+574 GELILQAYKNGKK
-587 YGDQK
+587 YGNQK

-601 LNSNID
+601 LNSNVD
-607 YQYMYSLSYQAEG
+607 YQYLYNLSYPAEG
-620 LSSLINGRLGSL
+620 LSSLTNGRLGSL

-645 NLDVILSLD
+645 NLDVIISLD
-654 SLTSINKVSMNFY
+654 SLTRINKVSMNFY
-667 QYINSWIVVPSYI
+667 QYINSWIIVPSYI

-689 NWEIIKSVDS
+689 HWEVIKSVDS

-709 ISSISFDSLET
+709 IRSLSFDSLKT

-744 ESWLFIDEIIVE
+744 ESWLFVDEIIVE

>member
-30 LGCQPSSNKNP
+30 LGCQPSSNKNS
-41 FNPKTSVIPMPALL
+41 FNPKTSVIPMPTLL
-55 EKKEEVF
+55 EKKEEFF
-62 EAKFLNTKDDFKIRE
+62 EAKFLNNKDDFKIRE

-105 IKIDETIN
+105 IKIDETID

-164 EIKDQNTFEHRGFL
+164 EIKDQNSFEHRGFL

-186 SVKTIKK
+186 SIKTIKK

-286 SKQIQVANS
+286 SKQIKVANS

-377 KNKSIIGWDEI
+377 KNRSIIGWDEI

-439 VYSFNPIPS
+439 VYTFNPIPS
-448 EINSLESE
+448 EIDSLESE
-456 QIIGGECNLWSE
+456 LIIGGECNLWSE

-496 DKFDNFQDRVEDH
+496 DKFENFQNRVEDH
-509 YPVLSRLDVY
+509 YPVLSRLDVD
-519 YGIESSPVRLYS
+519 YGIESSPVRLSS

-574 GELTLQAYKNGKK
+574 GELILQAYKNGKK

>member
-30 LGCQPSSNKNP
+30 LGCQPSSNKNS
-41 FNPKTSVIPMPALL
+41 FNPKTSVIPMPTLL
-55 EKKEEVF
+55 EKKEEFF

-105 IKIDETIN
+105 IKIDETID

-125 EFIVVK
+125 EFIVLK

-164 EIKDQNTFEHRGFL
+164 EIKDQNSFEHRGFL

-439 VYSFNPIPS
+439 VYTFNPIPS
-448 EINSLESE
+448 ELDSLESE
-456 QIIGGECNLWSE
+456 LIIGGECNLWSE

-496 DKFDNFQDRVEDH
+496 DKFENFQNRVEDH
-509 YPVLSRLDVY
+509 YPVLSRLDVD
-519 YGIESSPVRLYS
+519 YGIESSPVRLSS

-574 GELTLQAYKNGKK
+574 GELILQAYKNGKK

-645 NLDVILSLD
+645 NLDVIISLD

>member
-1 MRKNLNL
+1 
-8 LTANTILN
+8 LN

-30 LGCQPSSNKNP
+30 QGCQPSSNKNP
-41 FNPKTSVIPMPALL
+41 FNPKTSVIPIPTLL
-55 EKKEEVF
+55 EKKEEFF

-105 IKIDETIN
+105 IKIDETID
-113 EDASFYELSIGQ
+113 EDGSFYELSIGQ

-164 EIKDQNTFEHRGFL
+164 EIKDQNSFEHRGFL

-198 ALYKMNVLHW
+198 AIYKMNVLHW

-448 EINSLESE
+448 EIDSLKSE
-456 QIIGGECNLWSE
+456 LIIGGECNLWSE

-496 DKFDNFQDRVEDH
+496 DKFENFQNRVQDH
-509 YPVLSRLDVY
+509 YPVLSRLDVH
-519 YGIESSPVRLYS
+519 YGIESSPVRLSS

-537 IKAVVDSKIKNLEFT
+537 IKAVVNSKIKNLEFK

-560 KPIKKNGEIEIAKS
+560 KPIKKNGEIKIAKS

-592 VEKFAVHLG
+592 VEKFSIHLG

-645 NLDVILSLD
+645 NLDVIISLD

>member
-8 LTANTILN
+8 LTVNTILN

-41 FNPKTSVIPMPALL
+41 FNPKTSVIPMPTLL
-55 EKKEEVF
+55 EKKEEFF

-164 EIKDQNTFEHRGFL
+164 EIKDQNSFEHRGFL

-186 SVKTIKK
+186 PVKTIKK

-198 ALYKMNVLHW
+198 AVYKMNILHW

-286 SKQIQVANS
+286 SKQIKVANS

-439 VYSFNPIPS
+439 VYTFNPIPS
-448 EINSLESE
+448 EIDSLESE
-456 QIIGGECNLWSE
+456 LIIGGECNLWSE

-496 DKFDNFQDRVEDH
+496 DKFENFQNRVEDH
-509 YPVLSRLDVY
+509 YPVLSRLDVD
-519 YGIESSPVRLYS
+519 YGIESSPVRLSS

-537 IKAVVDSKIKNLEFT
+537 IKAVVNSKIKNLEFT

>member
-41 FNPKTSVIPMPALL
+41 FNPKTSVIPMPTLL
-55 EKKEEVF
+55 EKKEEFF

-105 IKIDETIN
+105 IKIDKTIN

-164 EIKDQNTFEHRGFL
+164 EIKDQNSFEHRGFL

-186 SVKTIKK
+186 PVKTIKK

-306 NDSVFIFLEDIFQE
+306 NDAVFIFLEDIFQE

-439 VYSFNPIPS
+439 VYTFNPIPS
-448 EINSLESE
+448 EIDSLESE
-456 QIIGGECNLWSE
+456 LIIGGECNLWSE

-481 PRLLAMSEVLWTYRK
+481 PRLLAISEVLWTYRK
-496 DKFDNFQDRVEDH
+496 DKFENFQNRVEDH
-509 YPVLSRLDVY
+509 YPILSRLDVH
-519 YGIESSPVRLYS
+519 YGIESSPVRLSS

-537 IKAVVDSKIKNLEFT
+537 IKAVVNSKIKNLEFT

>member
-16 GKNKWYLIASILFL
+16 GKNKWYLIAAILFL
-30 LGCQPSSNKNP
+30 LGCQPSPNKNP
-41 FNPKTSVIPMPALL
+41 FNPKTSVIPMPTLL
-55 EKKEEVF
+55 VNKEEFF

-86 NYFPKK
+86 NFFPKK
-92 TIFSKSTSSKNFE
+92 TIFSKSTNSKNFE
-105 IKIDETIN
+105 IKIDQTIN
-113 EDASFYELSIGQ
+113 EDASFYELLIGQ
-125 EFIVVK
+125 EFIVLK

-164 EIKDQNTFEHRGFL
+164 EIKDQNSFEHRGFL

-306 NDSVFIFLEDIFQE
+306 NDSVFIFLEDVFQE
-320 ITELFPSNRIH
+320 INELFPSNRIH
-331 IGGDEAPKFRWENCE
+331 IGGDETPKFRWENCE

-439 VYSFNPIPS
+439 VYTFNPIPS
-448 EINSLESE
+448 EIDSLESE
-456 QIIGGECNLWSE
+456 LIIGGECNLWSE

-496 DKFDNFQDRVEDH
+496 DKFDNFQVRVEDH
-509 YPVLSRLDVY
+509 YPILSRLDVH
-519 YGIESSPVRLYS
+519 YGIESSPVRLSS

-537 IKAVVDSKIKNLEFT
+537 IKAVVNSKIKNLEFT

>member
-8 LTANTILN
+8 LTVNTILS
-16 GKNKWYLIASILFL
+16 GKNKWYLITSILFL
-30 LGCQPSSNKNP
+30 LCCQPSSDKNL
-41 FNPKTSVIPMPALL
+41 FNPKTSVIPMPTLL
-55 EKKEEVF
+55 EKKEEFF

-92 TIFSKSTSSKNFE
+92 TIFSKLTNSNNFE
-105 IKIDETIN
+105 IKIDETID

-125 EFIVVK
+125 ESIVVK

-164 EIKDQNTFEHRGFL
+164 EIKDQNSFEHRGFL

-377 KNKSIIGWDEI
+377 KNRSIIGWDEI

-439 VYSFNPIPS
+439 VYTFNPIPS
-448 EINSLESE
+448 EIDSLESE
-456 QIIGGECNLWSE
+456 LIIGGECNLWSE

-496 DKFDNFQDRVEDH
+496 DKFENFQNRVEDH
-509 YPVLSRLDVY
+509 YPILSRLDVD
-519 YGIESSPVRLYS
+519 YGIESSPVRLSS

-537 IKAVVDSKIKNLEFT
+537 IKAVVNSKIKNLEFT

-689 NWEIIKSVDS
+689 NWEIVKSVNS

>member
-41 FNPKTSVIPMPALL
+41 FNPKTSVIPMPTLL
-55 EKKEEVF
+55 EKKEEFF

-105 IKIDETIN
+105 IKIDENID

-164 EIKDQNTFEHRGFL
+164 EIKDQNSFEHRGFL

-198 ALYKMNVLHW
+198 AIYKMNVLHW

-439 VYSFNPIPS
+439 VYTFNPIPS
-448 EINSLESE
+448 ELDSLESE
-456 QIIGGECNLWSE
+456 LIIGGECNLWSE

-496 DKFDNFQDRVEDH
+496 DKFENFQNRVEDH
-509 YPVLSRLDVY
+509 YPVLSRLDVD
-519 YGIESSPVRLYS
+519 YGIESSPVRLSS

-552 YQWNNEEA
+552 YQWNNEET

-689 NWEIIKSVDS
+689 NWEIIKFVDS

>member
-1 MRKNLNL
+1 MRKNQNF
-8 LTANTILN
+8 LTVNTILN
-16 GKNKWYLIASILFL
+16 GKNKWYLIAAVLFL
-30 LGCQPSSNKNP
+30 LGCQPSSNKNS
-41 FNPKTSVIPMPALL
+41 FNPKTSIIPMPTVV
-55 EKKEEVF
+55 EVKEDFF
-62 EAKFLNTKDDFKIRE
+62 EAKFLNFNNDFKSRE
-77 FELFKKQLK
+77 FKLFKEQLE
-86 NYFPKK
+86 NYYPKK

-113 EDASFYELSIGQ
+113 EDSPYYELSIGQ
-125 EFIVVK
+125 DFIVVR

-137 FYGLQTLFQLIVLN
+137 FYGLQTLFQLIALN
-151 YDSISNSIRLPCL
+151 NNSISSSIRLPCL
-164 EIKDQNTFEHRGFL
+164 EIKDENSFEHRGFL

-198 ALYKMNVLHW
+198 SLYKMNVLHW

-272 SQAAIASYPFLSCE
+272 SQAAVASYPFLSCE
-286 SKQIQVANS
+286 KKQILVANS

-306 NDSVFIFLEDIFQE
+306 NDSVFIFLEDVFRE
-320 ITELFPSNRIH
+320 VTELFPSERIH

-372 KDLEK
+372 KILEK

-429 YDINSIDLEK
+429 YGINSIDLEK
-439 VYSFNPIPS
+439 VYTFNPVPT
-448 EINSLESE
+448 ELDSLESE
-456 QIIGGECNLWSE
+456 LIIGGECNLWSE

-481 PRLLAMSEVLWTYRK
+481 PRLLAMSEVLWTYKK
-496 DKFDNFQDRVEDH
+496 DKFENFQNRVEDH
-509 YPVLSRLDVY
+509 YSILRKLNVH
-519 YGIESSPVRLYS
+519 YGIESSPVKLS
-531 KINNRK
+531 STINNRR
-537 IKAVVDSKIKNLEFT
+537 INAVVNSKIKNLEFN
-552 YQWNNEEA
+552 YQWNNEDV
-560 KPIKKNGEIEIAKS
+560 KPLNKNGVIEIDKT
-574 GELTLQAYKNGKK
+574 GELILQAYKNGKK
-587 YGDQK
+587 YGNQK

-601 LNSNID
+601 LNSNVD
-607 YQYMYSLSYQAEG
+607 YQYLYNLSYPAEG
-620 LSSLINGRLGSL
+620 LSSLTNGRLGSL

-645 NLDVILSLD
+645 NLDVIISLD
-654 SLTSINKVSMNFY
+654 SLTRINKVSMNFY
-667 QYINSWIVVPSYI
+667 QYINSWIIVPSYI

-689 NWEIIKSVDS
+689 HWEVIKSVDS
-699 IGEIRKRGKF
+699 IGEITKRGKF
-709 ISSISFDSLET
+709 IRSLSFDSLKT

-744 ESWLFIDEIIVE
+744 ESWLFVDEIIVE

>member
-1 MRKNLNL
+1 MLKNLNL

-41 FNPKTSVIPMPALL
+41 FNPKTSVIPMPTLL
-55 EKKEEVF
+55 EKKEEFF

-164 EIKDQNTFEHRGFL
+164 EIKDQNSFEHRGFL

-186 SVKTIKK
+186 PVKTIKK

-198 ALYKMNVLHW
+198 AIYKMNILHW

-439 VYSFNPIPS
+439 VYTFNPIPS
-448 EINSLESE
+448 EVDSLESE
-456 QIIGGECNLWSE
+456 LIIGGECNLWSE

-496 DKFDNFQDRVEDH
+496 DKFENFQNRVEDH
-509 YPVLSRLDVY
+509 YPVLSRLDVH
-519 YGIESSPVRLYS
+519 YGIESSPVRLSS

-537 IKAVVDSKIKNLEFT
+537 IKAVVNSKIKNLEFT

-654 SLTSINKVSMNFY
+654 SLASINKVSMNFY

-689 NWEIIKSVDS
+689 NWEIIKFVDS

>member
-41 FNPKTSVIPMPALL
+41 FNPKTSVIPMPTLL
-55 EKKEEVF
+55 EKKEEFF

-164 EIKDQNTFEHRGFL
+164 EIKDQNSFEHRGFL

-439 VYSFNPIPS
+439 VYTFNPIPS
-448 EINSLESE
+448 ELDSLESE
-456 QIIGGECNLWSE
+456 LIIGGECNLWSE

-496 DKFDNFQDRVEDH
+496 DKFENFQNRVEDH
-509 YPVLSRLDVY
+509 YTVLSRLDVH
-519 YGIESSPVRLYS
+519 YGIESSPVRLSS

-537 IKAVVDSKIKNLEFT
+537 IKAVVNSKIKNLEFT

-560 KPIKKNGEIEIAKS
+560 KPIKKNGEIEITKS

-689 NWEIIKSVDS
+689 NWEIIKSVNS

>member
-41 FNPKTSVIPMPALL
+41 FNPKTSVIPIPTLL
-55 EKKEEVF
+55 EKKEEFF
-62 EAKFLNTKDDFKIRE
+62 EAKFLNTKDDFKIKE

-105 IKIDETIN
+105 IKIDETID
-113 EDASFYELSIGQ
+113 EDGSFYELSIGQ

-164 EIKDQNTFEHRGFL
+164 EIKDQNSFEHRGFL

-198 ALYKMNVLHW
+198 AIYKMNVLHW

-448 EINSLESE
+448 EIDSLKSE
-456 QIIGGECNLWSE
+456 LIIGGECNLWSE

-496 DKFDNFQDRVEDH
+496 DKFENFQNRVQDH
-509 YPVLSRLDVY
+509 YPVLSRLDVH
-519 YGIESSPVRLYS
+519 YGIESSPVRLSS

-537 IKAVVDSKIKNLEFT
+537 IKALVNSKIKNLEFT
-552 YQWNNEEA
+552 YLWNNEEA
-560 KPIKKNGEIEIAKS
+560 KPIKKNGEIKIAKS

-592 VEKFAVHLG
+592 VEKFSIHLG

-645 NLDVILSLD
+645 NLDVIISLD

-709 ISSISFDSLET
+709 ITSISFDSLET